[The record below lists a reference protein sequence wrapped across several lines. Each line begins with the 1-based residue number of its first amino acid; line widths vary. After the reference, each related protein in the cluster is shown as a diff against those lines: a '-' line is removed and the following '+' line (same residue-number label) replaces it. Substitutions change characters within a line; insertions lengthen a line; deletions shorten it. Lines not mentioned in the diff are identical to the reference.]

1 MTPAVLE
8 RAELIAPVSED
19 HSRGWA
25 IGTLLP
31 LLLGGLIV
39 LAVLPVI
46 LVGFLGSQDM
56 SRRLLRDRTDLLIEA
71 VFTPIEHLLTPV
83 SQATDRAAGLVA
95 EGRVDP
101 ADIAAFGVFTA
112 GLAASTPQVSAIA
125 IITPDGGQR
134 LWPGGELAPP
144 VDAPVLAVRQ
154 QLLDEAERGAAGR
167 WSAPFVRHSDGAI
180 VLSYHAPIGK
190 DGRFLGLLVADV
202 SVKSLSSSLD
212 GIGREFDVVPF
223 ILADRTR
230 LVAHPAMATPGRLRS
245 MAETGAV
252 PTIDTIGDA
261 SMAAIWAAPH
271 PLTSIDPPRRGTAHW
286 GPVGDAYFTYVYRD
300 LPIPA
305 DVPLIAGFYRN
316 SATTERDRWSGTI
329 ILGVSIALL
338 ILAVLAAAVLGR
350 RLARPLTAFGTA
362 STAIAQ
368 FDFREPGLER
378 WERSRVS
385 EVASTAAAI
394 RRTATAIRSFERYA
408 PKALVRQLLSLGP
421 ESSLPDKREMT
432 ILFLDLEGYTRF
444 ADGRGAT
451 EVAAYLNTIFGRIG
465 PIVEQAGGT
474 IDKYTGDGLM
484 AFWGA
489 PLRDDDHARHAVAGA
504 LRIAAELAGFIDGE
518 RGAGR
523 AACRVRI
530 GLHSGEVVVGD
541 LGYPGRMNYTVVG
554 ETANTAKRTEA
565 ALRGVRPEAPV
576 VLGATRSTIE
586 RSGLEQSGRPL
597 TPLDG
602 GKVWLVGLD

>member
-1 MTPAVLE
+1 M
-8 RAELIAPVSED
+8 SKGQG
-19 HSRGWA
+19 RGWA
-25 IGTLLP
+25 IAALLP
-31 LLLGGLIV
+31 LLLGGLI
-39 LAVLPVI
+39 AAAILPVI
-46 LVGFLGSQDM
+46 LVGFFGSQDV

-71 VFTPIEHLLTPV
+71 VVTPIEHLLTPV
-83 SQATDRAAGLVA
+83 SQETDRAAGLVA
-95 EGRVDP
+95 EGRIDP
-101 ADIAAFGVFTA
+101 ADIDAFGAFTA
-112 GLAASTPQVSAIA
+112 GLAASTPQVSTIA
-125 IITPDGGQR
+125 VITPDGGQR

-144 VDAPVLAVRQ
+144 VDTNVLAIRKR
-154 QLLDEAERGAAGR
+154 LLDQAERGAAGR

-180 VLSYHAPIGK
+180 VLSYRAPIRR
-190 DGRFLGLLVADV
+190 DGRLLGLLAADV
-202 SVKSLSSSLD
+202 SVGSLSSSLD
-212 GIGREFDVVPF
+212 GIGREFEVVPF

-230 LVAHPAMATPGRLRS
+230 VVAHPAMAAPERLRS
-245 MAETGAV
+245 IAEAGDV
-252 PTIDTIGDA
+252 PTIDTIDDA
-261 SMAAIWAAPH
+261 SMAAIWSSPNA
-271 PLTSIDPPRRGTAHW
+271 LTSIDPPRRGTAHW
-286 GPVGDAYFTYVYRD
+286 GPVGDAYYTYIYRD

-305 DVPLIAGFYRN
+305 DLPLIAGFYRN
-316 SATTERDRWSGTI
+316 SATTGRDRWSGTVV
-329 ILGVSIALL
+329 LGVSIVLL
-338 ILAVLAAAVLGR
+338 MLAVLAAAVLGR
-350 RLARPLTAFGTA
+350 RLARPLTAFGEA

-378 WERSRVS
+378 WERSPVS

-394 RRTATAIRSFERYA
+394 RRTATAVRSFERYA
-408 PKALVRQLLSLGP
+408 PKALVRELLSLGP

-444 ADGRGAT
+444 ADGRSAT
-451 EVAAYLNTIFGRIG
+451 EVADYLNTIFGRIG
-465 PIVEQAGGT
+465 PIVEEAGGT

-504 LRIAAELAGFIDGE
+504 RRIAVELAGFIDGE
-518 RGAGR
+518 RSAGR

-530 GLHSGEVVVGD
+530 GLHTGEVVVGD

-576 VLGATRSTIE
+576 VLGVTRSTIE

-597 TPLDG
+597 TPLEG
-602 GKVWLVGLD
+602 GRVWLVGLD